1 MRNATTVVLCLSLAL
16 VGCKAKEALDKA
28 AISKDLDKRG
38 TMDLAKEMADDQYE
52 GPADG
57 KLTEAQVKMYLKVRE
72 HAKKIEQVAKEEM
85 KTHADDA
92 KKSGEK
98 SIAGM
103 MDGFKALGSAAD
115 LMTAD
120 LRAAKD
126 LGLNSAEYTW
136 VKSQILSASSAGVAE
151 GFQKTMNAN
160 LDKAY
165 AESKKAYDEA
175 KDEPTKQMYA
185 QILAGYDKSREEMKQ
200 QQAQQDPAI
209 AYNRQILAKFETEL
223 NVFADEM
230 TKFSNDTDAKKAA
243 AEMQKALA
251 AGTK

>member
-1 MRNATTVVLCLSLAL
+1 
-16 VGCKAKEALDKA
+16 VGCKAKEAIDKA
-28 AISKDLDKRG
+28 SISKDLDKRG
-38 TMDLAKEMADDQYE
+38 TTDLMKEVADDQYE

-72 HAKKIEQVAKEEM
+72 HAKKIEQVAKDEM
-85 KTHADDA
+85 NKHADDA

-115 LMTAD
+115 LVTAD

-136 VKSQILSASSAGVAE
+136 VKGQILAASSAGVAE

-209 AYNRQILAKFETEL
+209 AYNRQLLAKYESEL

-230 TKFSNDTDAKKAA
+230 TKYSNDTDAKKAA

-251 AGTK
+251 AAGTK